1 MENRDCVVISKQARL
16 RLYGRV
22 LVDKIHEHLACRCP
36 GEPINVALVVARLCG
51 L

>member
-1 MENRDCVVISKQARL
+1 MGNRDCVEISKQARL

-22 LVDKIHEHLACRCP
+22 LVDKIHEL
-36 GEPINVALVVARLCG
+36 EPINVALVVVRRCG